1 MQSQFE
7 LLTTQALKLTSDERE
22 SLVQLLLT
30 SLAQEADIDEA
41 LASEV
46 ERRNADIESGKV
58 QTIPID
64 EALALIRDAVDVPA
78 LTPSVRPNYWASR
91 K

>member
-64 EALALIRDAVDVPA
+64 EALALIRAG
-78 LTPSVRPNYWASR
+78 L

>member
-58 QTIPID
+58 QAIPID
-64 EALALIRDAVDVPA
+64 EALALIRAG
-78 LTPSVRPNYWASR
+78 L

>member
-22 SLVQLLLT
+22 YLVQLLLT
-30 SLAQEADIDEA
+30 SLAQEDDIDEA
-41 LASEV
+41 LAAEV
-46 ERRNADIESGKV
+46 ERRNADIESGEV
-58 QTIPID
+58 QVIPID
-64 EALALIRDAVDVPA
+64 EALALIRAG
-78 LTPSVRPNYWASR
+78 L

>member
-30 SLAQEADIDEA
+30 SLAQEDDIDEA
-41 LASEV
+41 LAAEV
-46 ERRNADIESGKV
+46 ERRNADIESGEV
-58 QTIPID
+58 QVIPID
-64 EALALIRDAVDVPA
+64 EALALIRAG
-78 LTPSVRPNYWASR
+78 L

>member
-1 MQSQFE
+1 MQSHFE

-30 SLAQEADIDEA
+30 SLAQEDDNDEA
-41 LASEV
+41 LAAEV
-46 ERRNADIESGKV
+46 ERRNADIESGEV
-58 QTIPID
+58 QVIPID
-64 EALALIRDAVDVPA
+64 EALALIRAG
-78 LTPSVRPNYWASR
+78 L

>member
-7 LLTTQALKLTSDERE
+7 LLTTQALKLPSDERE

-30 SLAQEADIDEA
+30 SLAQDDDIDEA
-41 LASEV
+41 LAAEV
-46 ERRNADIESGKV
+46 ERRNAEVNSGKV
-58 QTIPID
+58 QAMHID
-64 EALALIRDAVDVPA
+64 EALALIRKG
-78 LTPSVRPNYWASR
+78 L

>member
-58 QTIPID
+58 KAIPID
-64 EALALIRDAVDVPA
+64 EALALIRAG
-78 LTPSVRPNYWASR
+78 L

>member
-1 MQSQFE
+1 MQSHFE

-30 SLAQEADIDEA
+30 SLAQEDDIDEA
-41 LASEV
+41 LAAEV
-46 ERRNADIESGKV
+46 ERRNADIESGEV
-58 QTIPID
+58 QVIPID
-64 EALALIRDAVDVPA
+64 EALALIRAG
-78 LTPSVRPNYWASR
+78 L

>member
-30 SLAQEADIDEA
+30 SSAQEADIDEA

-58 QTIPID
+58 KAILID
-64 EALALIRDAVDVPA
+64 EALALIRAG
-78 LTPSVRPNYWASR
+78 L

>member
-30 SLAQEADIDEA
+30 SLTQDADVDEA

-58 QTIPID
+58 KAIPLD
-64 EALALIRDAVDVPA
+64 EALASIRAG
-78 LTPSVRPNYWASR
+78 L

>member
-7 LLTTQALKLTSDERE
+7 LLTTQALKLTSEERE

-30 SLAQEADIDEA
+30 SLTQEADIEEA
-41 LASEV
+41 LAAEV
-46 ERRNADIESGKV
+46 ERRNADIESGEV
-58 QTIPID
+58 QAIPID
-64 EALALIRDAVDVPA
+64 EALAMIRAG
-78 LTPSVRPNYWASR
+78 L

>member
-7 LLTTQALKLTSDERE
+7 LLTTQALKLTSEERE

-30 SLAQEADIDEA
+30 SLTQEADIEEA
-41 LASEV
+41 LAAEV
-46 ERRNADIESGKV
+46 ERRNADIESGEV
-58 QTIPID
+58 QAIPID
-64 EALALIRDAVDVPA
+64 EALAMIRAG
-78 LTPSVRPNYWASR
+78 W

>member
-1 MQSQFE
+1 MQSHFE

-30 SLAQEADIDEA
+30 SLAQEDDIDEA
-41 LASEV
+41 LAAEV
-46 ERRNADIESGKV
+46 ERRNADIESGEV
-58 QTIPID
+58 QVIPID
-64 EALALIRDAVDVPA
+64 EALALIRKG
-78 LTPSVRPNYWASR
+78 L